1 LLINYE
7 LSSTADQIAA
17 LTDKL
22 TELQAQTDTVWIM
35 VSTFLVMFMQAGF
48 AMLEMGT
55 VRSKNASNILL
66 KNLLDISF
74 ATIIWFLC
82 GYGIA

>member
-1 LLINYE
+1 MI
-7 LSSTADQIAA
+7 
-17 LTDKL
+17 
-22 TELQAQTDTVWIM
+22 
-35 VSTFLVMFMQAGF
+35 STFLVMFMQAGF